1 VRPRTCPQLIGRTR
15 ELSAVAAALDA
26 VGEGRGSCIF
36 VVGEP
41 GIGKTRLAGEAAAEA
56 QRRGLPVL
64 SGRATATGAGMPY
77 QSLAAAV
84 LHGLRT
90 QPKVDLSAA
99 RGVRA
104 GLATLLPGLFDGPGF
119 PPSPVL
125 IGETVLR
132 VTELLGDGEGALIL
146 LDDLQWACGDTLAV
160 IEYLADHAVL
170 APVVLLATT
179 PVEGAAP
186 ELILLD
192 ETIVSS
198 SFRVAHAIAA
208 GRTGDSARASALF
221 AEADAGLAGASW
233 LRAVYRRYT
242 AESALS
248 DGWGEPGVWLADAER
263 YFDAT
268 GRETLARACRSLL
281 RLAGKSPRRTPSNLY
296 GGGYADLELTTREG
310 DVLALLAG
318 GLTNKQIAARLYL
331 SPRTVEK
338 HVERILTKTGQ
349 GNRTA
354 LAAYAA
360 GRRSGGGAP
369 VEHTGRRD
377 RSHVDPDVRPALTSR
392 P

>member
-1 VRPRTCPQLIGRTR
+1 VVAHEGGPASTLRASIIGLPLVLAALADDDLPAAAQRVAKTR
-15 ELSAVAAALDA
+15 GLLPDEEMSLQPLGTGLFHGVAAVVQAADA
-26 VGEGRGSCIF
+26 AGPF
-36 VVGEP
+36 VHCP
-41 GIGKTRLAGEAAAEA
+41 DPA
-56 QRRGLPVL
+56 
-64 SGRATATGAGMPY
+64 
-77 QSLAAAV
+77 
-84 LHGLRT
+84 
-90 QPKVDLSAA
+90 
-99 RGVRA
+99 
-104 GLATLLPGLFDGPGF
+104 
-119 PPSPVL
+119 
-125 IGETVLR
+125 
-132 VTELLGDGEGALIL
+132 
-146 LDDLQWACGDTLAV
+146 
-160 IEYLADHAVL
+160 
-170 APVVLLATT
+170 
-179 PVEGAAP
+179 
-186 ELILLD
+186 LLD

-208 GRTGDSARASALF
+208 GRTGDSARATALF

-263 YFDAT
+263 YFDAI

-369 VEHTGRRD
+369 GEHTGRRD